1 MADTSTS
8 PPIRRRA
15 GRRRDVEFQIYFTL
29 IFLFAIPFGVE
40 RWIAHAVR
48 KRSLDVR
55 GPLARAWAEAD
66 RITPILFTIR

>member
-1 MADTSTS
+1 
-8 PPIRRRA
+8 
-15 GRRRDVEFQIYFTL
+15 VEFQIYFTL

>member
-1 MADTSTS
+1 MNQSMKQAIQQSINASINS
-8 PPIRRRA
+8 P
-15 GRRRDVEFQIYFTL
+15 
-29 IFLFAIPFGVE
+29 IPFGVE